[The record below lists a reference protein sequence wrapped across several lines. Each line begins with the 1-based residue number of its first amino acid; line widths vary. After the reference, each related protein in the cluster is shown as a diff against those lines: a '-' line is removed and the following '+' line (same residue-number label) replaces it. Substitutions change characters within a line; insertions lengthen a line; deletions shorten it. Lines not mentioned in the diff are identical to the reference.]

1 MKEDLK
7 VVGKE
12 LEEVG
17 LELLQIGWPILAIFG
32 LCFIL
37 SAFGF

>member
-37 SAFGF
+37 SVFGF